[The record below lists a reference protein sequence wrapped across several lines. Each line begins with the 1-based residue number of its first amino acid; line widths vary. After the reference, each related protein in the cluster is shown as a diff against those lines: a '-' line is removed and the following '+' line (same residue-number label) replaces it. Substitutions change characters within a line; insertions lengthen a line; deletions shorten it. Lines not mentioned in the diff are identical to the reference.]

1 MRIEDGNAFMDY
13 KDTCSCPT
21 SGFISVL
28 HQIPSFP
35 SHRPGDSHFELV
47 EGIRQVMDCQSPLMF
62 ALINC
67 VILSKVFNF
76 LEAHPSFERKTSS

>member
-28 HQIPSFP
+28 HQIPSFQ

-47 EGIRQVMDCQSPLMF
+47 EGIRHDGSGYG
-62 ALINC
+62 
-67 VILSKVFNF
+67 LSKSADV
-76 LEAHPSFERKTSS
+76 RTY